1 MVINNKKNSMFFK
14 TLIYLSFLTI
24 FLPILL
30 AISQIIFTYPQLSFS
45 HSKPENWS
53 NITNTFSLAIEL
65 FKVLISVTGVFGLW
79 YKITQT
85 ERQIKQVESKDNF
98 SIFIQHREY
107 IIDTLKEQLITT
119 ESQNNYSSHPSILY
133 IALFPENTP
142 KKVIN
147 FDVTSKVPPIE
158 FPNFLFAIKSINH
171 SIEIKK
177 EEITERYVE
186 GMINEIQKDFEPFG
200 FRFIVGS
207 YNISELASVIKTA
220 SDLLR
225 VINYFAPMNSR
236 ELEAAICYFN
246 QILLNELIN
255 PYKEEVY

>member
-53 NITNTFSLAIEL
+53 NTTNTFSLAIEL

-107 IIDTLKEQLITT
+107 IIDTLCSGQLILATVL
-119 ESQNNYSSHPSILY
+119 ES
-133 IALFPENTP
+133 
-142 KKVIN
+142 
-147 FDVTSKVPPIE
+147 
-158 FPNFLFAIKSINH
+158 
-171 SIEIKK
+171 
-177 EEITERYVE
+177 
-186 GMINEIQKDFEPFG
+186 
-200 FRFIVGS
+200 
-207 YNISELASVIKTA
+207 
-220 SDLLR
+220 
-225 VINYFAPMNSR
+225 
-236 ELEAAICYFN
+236 
-246 QILLNELIN
+246 
-255 PYKEEVY
+255 